1 MKNYI
6 DNNINFKLLGKR
18 NILIFLIAIVAFVAF
33 NILSRPSLKMVYEY
47 TDVLFPIVFSLI
59 GLYLFH
65 VDCISNL
72 NDVIL
77 VYNKKKY
84 NKVLLKRI
92 LQYILLVV
100 AVILILTFFL
110 YYNIDSGSVF
120 MEMPKNAFG
129 LFLRTIPNTLFLTAV
144 LLFLL
149 KVTKNVMASTIVF
162 IIGLFQEFVGRGTYT
177 YPFNLFIN
185 SNSRNRFTES
195 MFLMNRITLTVVAIL
210 LIWYIVKKKNN

>member
-6 DNNINFKLLGKR
+6 DNNLNFKILGKR
-18 NILIFLIAIVAFVAF
+18 NILIFLIAIVVFIAINFF
-33 NILSRPSLKMVYEY
+33 SRPSLKTVYEY
-47 TDVLFPIVFSLI
+47 TDILFPIVFSLI

-84 NKVLLKRI
+84 NKILLKRI
-92 LQYILLVV
+92 LDYILLVV

-110 YYNIDSGSVF
+110 YYNIDQGSIF
-120 MEMPKNAFG
+120 MEMPRNAFM
-129 LFLRTIPNTLFLTAV
+129 LFLRTIPNTLFLTAI

-149 KVTKNVMASTIVF
+149 KITKNIMASAIVF
-162 IIGLFQEFVGRGTYT
+162 VIGLFQEFVGLGTYT

-185 SNSRNRFTES
+185 STSRNRFTES
-195 MFLMNRITLTVVAIL
+195 LFLMNRVTLTVVAVL